1 MEKFIIETRNLSFQ
15 YKERNVL
22 SDLNIQVPE
31 GAIYGFLG
39 VNGAGKTTTIKIILG
54 LIQVPDNTVFVF
66 GKDINY
72 HRIEILSKIGC
83 LVETPALYKNLSA
96 FDYLRIKQTM
106 MCLDKKSIDWALDIV
121 DMTRA
126 KNQTI
131 SEFSLGMKQRLGIAW
146 ALLNDP
152 QLLILDEPTNGLDP
166 VGIKDIR
173 QLTTHL
179 QADLGKTIF
188 VSSHLLN
195 EIEKNATDIC
205 ILHNST
211 VVFQGKESQ
220 LRSVF
225 KEKLY
230 LKTNQPKQTYQL
242 LFVLGYAVSEQD
254 GGIFVEIQHEQDIAK
269 INQFL
274 VESNILVYQ
283 LSTQT
288 YHLEDLFMQI
298 TASSNA
304 LVS

>member
-1 MEKFIIETRNLSFQ
+1 MEKLIIETRNLSFQ
-15 YKERNVL
+15 YKEKNII
-22 SDLNIQVPE
+22 SEINIQVPE
-31 GAIYGFLG
+31 GSIYGFLG

-66 GKDINY
+66 GKDINH
-72 HRIEILSKIGC
+72 HRTEILSKIGC

-106 MCLDKKSIDWALDIV
+106 MGLDKKSIDWVLNIV
-121 DMTRA
+121 DMNRA
-126 KNQTI
+126 KNQII

-173 QLTTHL
+173 QLITHL
-179 QADLGKTIF
+179 QTDLGKTVF

-211 VVFQGKESQ
+211 LVFQGKESQ

-225 KEKLY
+225 KDRVH
-230 LKTNQPKQTYQL
+230 LKTNCPSQTYQL
-242 LFVLGYAVSEQD
+242 LVALGYAVSQQE
-254 GGIFVEIQHEQDIAK
+254 GNIFVEIQHEQDIAK
-269 INQFL
+269 INQLL
-274 VESNILVYQ
+274 VESNIEVYQ
-283 LSTQT
+283 LSTKT
-288 YHLEDLFMQI
+288 YHLEELFMQI
-298 TASSNA
+298 TETSNA
-304 LVS
+304 LVQ

>member
-1 MEKFIIETRNLSFQ
+1 
-15 YKERNVL
+15 
-22 SDLNIQVPE
+22 
-31 GAIYGFLG
+31 
-39 VNGAGKTTTIKIILG
+39 
-54 LIQVPDNTVFVF
+54 
-66 GKDINY
+66 
-72 HRIEILSKIGC
+72 
-83 LVETPALYKNLSA
+83 
-96 FDYLRIKQTM
+96 

-225 KEKLY
+225 KDKLY

>member
-22 SDLNIQVPE
+22 SDINIQVPE

-66 GKDINY
+66 GKDINL

-96 FDYLRIKQTM
+96 FDYLRIKQTIM
-106 MCLDKKSIDWALDIV
+106 VLDKKRIDWALDIV

-131 SEFSLGMKQRLGIAW
+131 GEFSLGMKQRLGIAW
-146 ALLNDP
+146 ALLNNP

-173 QLTTHL
+173 QLITHL
-179 QADLGKTIF
+179 QADLGKTVF

-205 ILHNST
+205 ILHNSNL
-211 VVFQGKESQ
+211 VFQGNKSQ

-225 KEKLY
+225 KDKVY
-230 LKTNQPKQTYQL
+230 LKTNQPTQAYQL
-242 LFVLGYAVSEQD
+242 LFALGYAVFEQD

-269 INQFL
+269 INQLL
-274 VESNILVYQ
+274 VQSNVEVYQ
-283 LSTQT
+283 LSTKT

-304 LVS
+304 LVL